1 MSRFISLAAVLIL
14 IVSFCLPAL
23 AGSEQTVPR
32 PAAAANVSGPQDE
45 IIDRIFYREAQVGET
60 LRQYTPM
67 VETYIQ
73 NLHPDKDMGKTP
85 SSDKYFLG
93 RMELT
98 NGITQRSFQ
107 KQPRLPGRILD
118 RLDNFYRMS
127 YVPTGFMQLVLL
139 QNGFTRNNYDLK
151 FLRREF
157 LGEVRTMVFDAVPKP
172 HLKGPHF
179 VGRIWVEDQD
189 YTIVRFNGTYEPQ
202 SRTKYFFH
210 FDSWRINVKPG
221 EWLPAYV
228 YTEEADAK
236 YAFIRKLAMKGQTR
250 LWGYN
255 LKLSGKQ
262 GEFTDVMVDA
272 PPDAVTDKSET
283 AANEINPLQS
293 EHIWEREAEDNV
305 LDRLERAGLLA
316 PQGEVTKVLQTV
328 VNNLEITNNLSVQPD
343 VRCRVLLTTPL
354 ESFTI
359 GHTIVISRG
368 LLDVLPDEPAL
379 AMVLAHELGHIVLGH
394 QLDTKYAFSDRMI
407 FPDEQSFR
415 RIALGHTLQEEQDA
429 DKKGVEFLNNSPY
442 KDKLGNAGLFLRA
455 LEDRSKELPALIT
468 PHYGNRMV
476 KGGNGVRMADLMQ
489 TAPQLQTKDLSQ
501 IAALPLGSRIKVN
514 PWDDQLEL
522 QKSKS
527 PAIASMRDKL
537 PFEVTP
543 LIPNLARYRG
553 PQEVASAEGQGK

>member
-1 MSRFISLAAVLIL
+1 MSRLISLAAALMLVFSL
-14 IVSFCLPAL
+14 SLPAL
-23 AGSEQTVPR
+23 AGSEQTAPR
-32 PAAAANVSGPQDE
+32 PATVTAPGPMDAN
-45 IIDRIFYREAQVGET
+45 IDRIFYREAQVGEN

-73 NLHPDKDMGKTP
+73 NLHTDKELGKVP
-85 SSDKYFLG
+85 ASDKYFLG
-93 RMELT
+93 RMELS
-98 NGITQRSFQ
+98 NGITQKSFE
-107 KQPRLPGRILD
+107 KQRRLPSRVLD
-118 RLDNFYRMS
+118 RINNFYRMA

-139 QNGFTRNNYDLK
+139 QNGFTRDNSDLK

-157 LGEVRTMVFDAVPKP
+157 LGDVRCLVFDAVPKP
-172 HLKGPHF
+172 KLKGSHF
-179 VGRIWVEDQD
+179 IGRIWVEDQD

-202 SRTKYFFH
+202 SRMKYFFH
-210 FDSWRINVKPG
+210 FDSWRLNVKPG

-228 YTEEADAK
+228 YTEEADSN

-283 AANEINPLQS
+283 AANEVNPLQS
-293 EHIWEREAEDNV
+293 EHLWEREAEDNV

-328 VNNLEITNNLSVQPD
+328 VNNLEVTNNLNIQPD

-407 FPDEQSFR
+407 FPDEQSFS
-415 RIALGHTLQEEQDA
+415 RIALGHRPEEEQEA
-429 DKKGVEFLNNSPY
+429 DKKGLELLNNSPY

-455 LEDRSKELPALIT
+455 LDDRSKELPALIT

-476 KGGNGVRMADLMQ
+476 KGSNGVRMADLMQ
-489 TAPQLQTKDLSQ
+489 TAPQLQTKDLTQ
-501 IAALPLGSRIKVN
+501 IAALPLGSRIKLN
-514 PWDDQLEL
+514 PWNDQLEL
-522 QKSKS
+522 QKSKA
-527 PAIASMRDKL
+527 PVVASVRDKL
-537 PFEVTP
+537 PFEITP

>member
-1 MSRFISLAAVLIL
+1 MSRLISLAAALMLVFSL
-14 IVSFCLPAL
+14 SLPAL

-32 PAAAANVSGPQDE
+32 PATVTAPGPMDAN
-45 IIDRIFYREAQVGET
+45 IDRVFYREAQVGEN

-73 NLHPDKDMGKTP
+73 NLHTDKELGKAP
-85 SSDKYFLG
+85 ASDKYFLG
-93 RMELT
+93 RMELS
-98 NGITQRSFQ
+98 NGITQKSFE
-107 KQPRLPGRILD
+107 KQRRLPSRVLD
-118 RLDNFYRMS
+118 RINNFYRMA

-139 QNGFTRNNYDLK
+139 QNGFTRDNYDLK

-157 LGEVRTMVFDAVPKP
+157 LGDVRCLVFDAVPKP
-172 HLKGPHF
+172 KLKGSHF
-179 VGRIWVEDQD
+179 IGRIWVEDQD
-189 YTIVRFNGTYEPQ
+189 YTIVRFNGTYEPR
-202 SRTKYFFH
+202 SRMKYYFH
-210 FDSWRINVKPG
+210 FDSWRLNVKPG

-228 YTEEADAK
+228 YTEEADSN

-283 AANEINPLQS
+283 AANEVNPLQS
-293 EHIWEREAEDNV
+293 EHLWEREAEDNV

-328 VNNLEITNNLSVQPD
+328 VNNLEVTNNLNIQPD

-407 FPDEQSFR
+407 FPDEQSFS
-415 RIALGHTLQEEQDA
+415 RIALGHRPEEEQEA
-429 DKKGVEFLNNSPY
+429 DKKGLELLNNSPY

-455 LEDRSKELPALIT
+455 LDDRAKELPSLIT

-476 KGGNGVRMADLMQ
+476 KGSNGVRMADLMQ
-489 TAPQLQTKDLSQ
+489 TAPQLQTKDLTQ
-501 IAALPLGSRIKVN
+501 IAALPLGSRIKLN
-514 PWDDQLEL
+514 PWNDQLEL
-522 QKSKS
+522 QKSKA
-527 PAIASMRDKL
+527 PVVASVRDKL
-537 PFEVTP
+537 PFEITP